1 MSKNKFLKK
10 MVSIVVMS
18 SFMVTGM
25 VLSHS
30 KNASAVTTSS
40 IPNHVLVGY
49 WHNFSN
55 GAGDIKLKDVS
66 QNFDVINLSFGE
78 PTSVTSG
85 DIRFTPY
92 NESDTDFKSDVQY
105 LQSKGK
111 KVLLSIG
118 GQNGEVQLTSSTAAD
133 TFVSSVS
140 SIIDK
145 YGLDGLDV
153 DFEGHSLSLNA
164 GDKDF
169 KNPTT
174 PVIVNTIS
182 ALKQLKAKYGNN
194 FVLTMAPETFFVQ
207 LGHTYY
213 GGLNSNVDNRAGA
226 FLPVIYGLKDQ
237 LNWLQ
242 VQYYNSGSIND
253 INGKAQSMGN
263 GEFYASLADMLLTGF
278 NVNND
283 SNYFFP
289 ALRQD
294 QVVIGVPS
302 CNYAGNG
309 YVSNAELQT
318 ALDGLINGGTVGSYK
333 INNKYPNLRGL
344 MTWSI
349 NWDQYSNFAWSNYF
363 RSYFNNLTPPVN
375 KLSAAVL
382 SSSGVTNGSYSIS
395 AVIPANNTATSYKI
409 YEGSTVVTSGNLT
422 AGQPAKTINY
432 NVTSK
437 AAGTYT
443 YKAELSDGSS
453 AVTSNQ
459 ITVTVPKAGENT
471 LQAAV
476 LSASNVNN
484 GAYTLTAVV
493 PKNNTATGYKIYEG
507 TTVISSGTLTPGAD
521 QVNISY
527 AVTNK
532 AKGSYD
538 YTIVLNDNTNSVTSN
553 KITVVVS
560 DSSTGNAWVPNH
572 AYNIGDIVTYN
583 GNTYK
588 CIQAHTSLVGWEP
601 SAVPALWQIQQ

>member
-1 MSKNKFLKK
+1 MSKKKFLKK
-10 MVSIVVMS
+10 IVSVMAMAS
-18 SFMVTGM
+18 LMVTGM
-25 VLSHS
+25 VLGNSNS
-30 KNASAVTTSS
+30 ASAVTSSS

-49 WHNFSN
+49 WHNFNN
-55 GAGDIKLKDVS
+55 GSGDIKLKDVS
-66 QNFDVINLSFGE
+66 SNFDVINLSFGE

-85 DIRFTPY
+85 DIKFTPY
-92 NESDTDFKSDVQY
+92 NETDTEFKSDVQY

-118 GQNGEVQLTSSTAAD
+118 GQNGEVQLTSSTSVNN
-133 TFVSSVS
+133 FVNSVS
-140 SIIDK
+140 TIIDK

-153 DFEGHSLSLNA
+153 DFEGHSLYLNA

-182 ALKQLKAKYGNN
+182 ALKQLKTKYGSK

-213 GGLNSNVDNRAGA
+213 GGLNSYVDNRAGA
-226 FLPVIYGLKDQ
+226 FLPVIYGLRDE

-253 INGKAQSMGN
+253 INGKAQSMGS

-294 QVVIGVPS
+294 QVVIGVPC
-302 CNYAGNG
+302 CNSAGNG
-309 YVSNAELQT
+309 YVSNAEVQS

-349 NWDQYSNFAWSNYF
+349 NWDQYTNFNWSNYF
-363 RSYFNNLTPPVN
+363 RGYFNNLTPPVN
-375 KLSAAVL
+375 KLNAAVL
-382 SSSGVTNGSYSIS
+382 SSSEVINGSYSIS
-395 AVIPANNTATSYKI
+395 AVVPAYNTATSYKI
-409 YEGSTVVTSGNLT
+409 YEGTTVVASGNLT
-422 AGQPAKTINY
+422 AGQPAKTLNY
-432 NVTSK
+432 NAISK
-437 AAGTYT
+437 APGAYI
-443 YKAELSDGSS
+443 YKAELSDGSNT
-453 AVTSNQ
+453 VTSNQ
-459 ITVTVPKAGENT
+459 VTVTVPKAGDNT
-471 LQAAV
+471 LQPAI
-476 LSASNVNN
+476 LSASAVNN

-493 PKNNTATGYKIYEG
+493 PKNNTATSYKIYEG
-507 TTVISSGTLTPGAD
+507 TTVASTGALTSGVGE
-521 QVNISY
+521 VSISY
-527 AVTNK
+527 AITNK

-538 YTIVLNDNTNSVTSN
+538 YTVVLYDSTNSVNSN
-553 KITVVVS
+553 KVTVTVT
-560 DSSTGNAWVPNH
+560 DSESNNAWVANH
-572 AYNIGDIVTYN
+572 AYKVGDIVTYN
-583 GNTYK
+583 GGTYK

-601 SAVPALWQIQQ
+601 SAVPALWQIQ

>member
-1 MSKNKFLKK
+1 MLKNKFFKK
-10 MVSIVVMS
+10 LISVVAVAS
-18 SFMVTGM
+18 VMVTGLA
-25 VLSHS
+25 LSNS
-30 KNASAVTTSS
+30 KNASAVTSSS
-40 IPNHVLVGY
+40 IPAHVLVGY
-49 WHNFSN
+49 WHNFNN
-55 GAGDIKLKDVS
+55 GSGDIKLRDAS
-66 QNFDVINLSFGE
+66 SNFDVVNLSFGE

-92 NESDTDFKSDVQY
+92 NATDTEFKSDVQY

-118 GQNGEVQLTSSTAAD
+118 GQNGEVQLTTSAAVT
-133 TFVSSVS
+133 TFVNSVS
-140 SIIDK
+140 TIIDK

-153 DFEGHSLSLNA
+153 DFEGHSLYLNQ

-182 ALKQLKAKYGNN
+182 ALKQLKTKYGSN

-213 GGLNSNVDNRAGA
+213 GGLNSYVDSRAGS
-226 FLPVIYGLKDQ
+226 FLPVIYGLRDQ

-253 INGKAQSMGN
+253 INGKAQSMGS

-278 NVNND
+278 TVNND
-283 SNYFFP
+283 ANYFFP

-302 CNYAGNG
+302 CNNAGNG
-309 YVSNAELQT
+309 YVSNAEVQK
-318 ALDGLINGGTVGSYK
+318 ALDGLINGGTVGGYTVK
-333 INNKYPNLRGL
+333 NKYPNLRGL

-349 NWDQYSNFAWSNYF
+349 NWDKYANYDWSNYF
-363 RSYFNNLTPPVN
+363 RSYFNKLTPPVN
-375 KLSAAVL
+375 KLTAATVSASA
-382 SSSGVTNGSYSIS
+382 VTNGSYTIS
-395 AVIPANNTATSYKI
+395 AVVPAYNTATSYKI
-409 YEGSTVVTSGNLT
+409 YEGTTVVASGSLT
-422 AGQPAKTINY
+422 AGQPDKTINY

-437 AAGTYT
+437 AQGTYT
-443 YKAELSDGSS
+443 YKAELSDGS
-453 AVTSNQ
+453 ATVTSNQ
-459 ITVTVPKAGENT
+459 VTVTVPKAGTNT
-471 LQAAV
+471 LQAAT
-476 LSASNVNN
+476 LSASSVNN

-493 PKNNTATGYKIYEG
+493 PANNTATGYKIYEG
-507 TTVISSGTLTPGAD
+507 TTVVSSGTLTPGVG

-527 AVTNK
+527 NVTNK

-538 YTIVLNDNTNSVTSN
+538 YTVVLNDSTSSVTSN
-553 KITVVVS
+553 KITVVVP
-560 DSSTGNAWVPNH
+560 DTSTSNAWVANH
-572 AYNIGDIVTYN
+572 AYSVGDIVTYN
-583 GNTYK
+583 GVTYK

-601 SAVPALWQIQQ
+601 SAVPALWQAQ